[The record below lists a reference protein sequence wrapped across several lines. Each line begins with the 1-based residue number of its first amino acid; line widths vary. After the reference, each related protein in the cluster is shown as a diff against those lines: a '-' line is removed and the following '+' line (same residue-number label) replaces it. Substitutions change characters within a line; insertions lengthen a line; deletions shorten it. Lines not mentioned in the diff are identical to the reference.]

1 MIDYDVLLQ
10 AITNYPTFEQ
20 LLTESI
26 AISRQKNP
34 KITNYNV
41 GGVYRTLLE
50 VNSELIKQL
59 YDLLKEHI
67 VPNLFVV
74 TARGSW
80 LDLHAAGLGIERK
93 PAKKAVGYVLFRR
106 EDTSGNVLIPKGT
119 IIKTPPNIFGE
130 ELRYITI
137 EEKVLQD
144 GQSEIA
150 VKVESEETGAKYNV
164 GEGMISI
171 LTTYIPGIDSVYN
184 SPDWLIE
191 EGTDQE
197 DDESLRQRCILRWA
211 TLSLQIADYYKY
223 WALSIDGVVD
233 VEIDDQHPRGQ
244 GTVDVYIVSTAGLP
258 TSDLITKVQEVM
270 NIKKTPAAD
279 VLVKAPTP
287 KAIDIDITIYTYPGF
302 TEIDLIKAEAERR
315 INALFVYNEEY
326 KSVIFDYDNRRFR
339 ISKDVTIS
347 SLIYPLMEI
356 AGVSKVEINS
366 PSADVPVA
374 KGELPVIN
382 SLNVTVVEGIE

>member
-1 MIDYDVLLQ
+1 MVDYDVLLQ
-10 AITNYPTFEQ
+10 AITDYPTFEE

-93 PAKKAVGYVLFRR
+93 PSKKAVGYVLFRR

-150 VKVESEETGAKYNV
+150 VKVESEETGAKYNI

-197 DDESLRQRCILRWA
+197 DDESLRQRCIL
-211 TLSLQIADYYKY
+211 
-223 WALSIDGVVD
+223 
-233 VEIDDQHPRGQ
+233 
-244 GTVDVYIVSTAGLP
+244 
-258 TSDLITKVQEVM
+258 M
-270 NIKKTPAAD
+270 
-279 VLVKAPTP
+279 
-287 KAIDIDITIYTYPGF
+287 
-302 TEIDLIKAEAERR
+302 
-315 INALFVYNEEY
+315 
-326 KSVIFDYDNRRFR
+326 
-339 ISKDVTIS
+339 
-347 SLIYPLMEI
+347 
-356 AGVSKVEINS
+356 
-366 PSADVPVA
+366 
-374 KGELPVIN
+374 
-382 SLNVTVVEGIE
+382 